1 MFKRCLQAVIIAW
14 GPATET
20 TYSAVVRTRQSP
32 PLCAGLQEG
41 GGGLLSFFFSLP
53 KLITKVNNEHSFG
66 RNRSV

>member
-32 PLCAGLQEG
+32 PSALGCRGGGEVVVILLQSSKAEG
-41 GGGLLSFFFSLP
+41 GG
-53 KLITKVNNEHSFG
+53 
-66 RNRSV
+66 

>member
-41 GGGLLSFFFSLP
+41 GGGFVVILLQSS
-53 KLITKVNNEHSFG
+53 KAEGSG
-66 RNRSV
+66 

>member
-32 PLCAGLQEG
+32 PPSALGCRKG
-41 GGGLLSFFFSLP
+41 GGGFVVIIFKSS
-53 KLITKVNNEHSFG
+53 KA
-66 RNRSV
+66 